1 MGVYIPNIKIPE
13 KCSKCRNTGLMFA
26 IDELGLKCP
35 ERKEIFGPTEADIK
49 GIRRP
54 DCPLVHVPPH
64 GRLGDLDKLADN
76 MRSATAGMEHR
87 AIIMHEI
94 RRAPTVI
101 EAEEGNGNV
110 E

>member
-1 MGVYIPNIKIPE
+1 MEASVGIYIPNIDAEQFNRLCKE
-13 KCSKCRNTGLMFA
+13 HGL
-26 IDELGLKCP
+26 
-35 ERKEIFGPTEADIK
+35 EIIAVP
-49 GIRRP
+49 
-54 DCPLVHVPPH
+54 VPPH

-94 RRAPTVI
+94 RRAPTI
-101 EAEEGNGNV
+101 IPADQAEEG

>member
-1 MGVYIPNIKIPE
+1 MSI
-13 KCSKCRNTGLMFA
+13 L
-26 IDELGLKCP
+26 
-35 ERKEIFGPTEADIK
+35 IK
-49 GIRRP
+49 GMEMPTSCGDCKAFVCYRQWAGDIGDCFCGITKNDAKAKEKNA
-54 DCPLVHVPPH
+54 DCPLVPVPEH

-94 RRAPTVI
+94 RRAPTI
-101 EAEEGNGNV
+101 IPAEEG